1 MIIFTDNIFFEQAVI
16 LKTKK
21 YRLCHL
27 FNRSFNT
34 VFDSGSKNLKNF
46 KKGQDFFLKK
56 NKK

>member
-21 YRLCHL
+21 YRSHHL

-46 KKGQDFFLKK
+46 KEGQDFF
-56 NKK
+56 